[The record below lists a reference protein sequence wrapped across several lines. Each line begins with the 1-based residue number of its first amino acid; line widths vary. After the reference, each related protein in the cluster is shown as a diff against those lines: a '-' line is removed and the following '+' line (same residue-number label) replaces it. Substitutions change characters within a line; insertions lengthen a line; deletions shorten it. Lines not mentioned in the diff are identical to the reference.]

1 MSANS
6 ESARDS
12 LADLNEAELGILT
25 KLIRLLVR
33 SDGEISGS
41 ERAQVDR
48 IATDSGKDNFWALI
62 DAAAA
67 SAQDEAAIL
76 KEAEMVASKDA
87 KELIYGSLY
96 ELSIVDASGDGENEL
111 LVKLAALWGLVITD
125 VKPEASST

>member
-1 MSANS
+1 MSAYR

-33 SDGEISGS
+33 ADGEISGS

-48 IATDSGKDNFWALI
+48 IATDSGKDNFWELI

-67 SAQDEAAIL
+67 SPQDEAAIL
-76 KEAEMVASKDA
+76 KQAEMVASKDA

-111 LVKLAALWGLVITD
+111 LVRLAALWELVITD
-125 VKPEASST
+125 VKPES